1 MLTFRLP
8 YPPAILNPNAR
19 AHHMRLAAEKKKYR
33 TACAWE
39 CKAWGVN
46 RFKAES
52 ICLRLEFYPPD
63 NRRRDRDNV
72 IAAFKAGQ
80 DAIADVL
87 GRDDSE
93 FHVTY
98 APMQQAD
105 PEHPRGYVLAVLS
118 DAPTTVNVP
127 IIGQIIGDRVVK

>member
-1 MLTFRLP
+1 
-8 YPPAILNPNAR
+8 
-19 AHHMRLAAEKKKYR
+19 MRLAAEKKKYR
-33 TACAWE
+33 QACAWE

-46 RFKAES
+46 RFKADS
-52 ICLRLEFYPPD
+52 ICLSLEFYPPD
-63 NRRRDRDNV
+63 NRRRDRDNI

-98 APMQQAD
+98 APIQKAD
-105 PEHPRGYVLAVLS
+105 PEHPQGYVLAVLS
-118 DAPTTVNVP
+118 SVP
-127 IIGQIIGDRVVK
+127 AAQEIPHTGVIL

>member
-1 MLTFRLP
+1 MLTFKLP

-46 RFKAES
+46 RFKSEE

-63 NRRRDRDNV
+63 NRRRDRDNI

-98 APMQQAD
+98 APIQNAD
-105 PEHPRGYVLAVLS
+105 PEHPKGYVLAILS
-118 DAPTTVNVP
+118 SVP
-127 IIGQIIGDRVVK
+127 AVREIPLRGVIL